1 MKPILQTEVAGR
13 QLGIELGN
21 IGYLSDCALFM
32 NYGDTV
38 ILTNVNMSDEPRAGV
53 DFFPLSVEYEERL
66 YAVGKIP
73 GGFIKREGRPTE
85 KAILSARATD
95 RPLRPLFP
103 KGLRNDVQVVNTV
116 VSVENDNLPEILAI
130 NAASTAL
137 YISSIPFTTPVAA
150 VQIGL
155 IDGSYVCNP
164 TSKEREQSIL
174 ELTVVATKE
183 RVMMIEA
190 GAQEIDEETM
200 IKAIAYGFE
209 QCQPILEMQ
218 EEARRQ
224 FGKEKKVV
232 EIHHVDAELESQVRE
247 FAEPLIRQVYSKAI
261 KTERNAEM
269 ETAKEQIAE
278 HFKEVF
284 GDEFA
289 SKKTDIG
296 EVVYQMQK
304 ELVRDLAINEHKR
317 VDGRAFDE
325 IRELKADVSI
335 LPRTHGSGLF
345 SRGQTQVMTVAT
357 LGSIGE
363 IQKLDGIS
371 EELTKRYIHHYNFP
385 SYSVGEVRPMR
396 GPGRREIGHGALAE
410 RALEPLIP
418 SEEEFP
424 YTIRLVS
431 EVLSSNG
438 STSQGSVCASTLA
451 LMDAGVP
458 IKRPCAGIAMGLFT
472 TDDLSRE
479 EVVTDIQGIEDFFG
493 DMDFKVAGTEK
504 GITSIQV
511 DTKIAGMSEYVI
523 RTAIV
528 DAKAARMK
536 ILEVMKG
543 AIAESR
549 ADVSQY
555 APKIIT
561 MKIHPDKIREVIGS
575 GGKTINKI
583 IAETGVKIDIDD
595 EGNVFIAGADLAMAR
610 EAYKIIDGITRDVQ
624 PGEVYLGKVT
634 RLMNF
639 GAFVEILPNK
649 EGLVHISKLDKK
661 RVEKV
666 EDIVSVGDEILVKVL
681 EIDSQGRINLSR
693 RDAIIDADK
702 KEGAEG
708 AEEETQE
715 APRRDNRD
723 NRDRSYDRP
732 RRDNRD
738 NRDHRDHRDN
748 KDQNGNK
755 SGSEENNN

>member
-1 MKPILQTEVAGR
+1 MKPNLQTEVAGR
-13 QLGIELGN
+13 QLGIEIGN

-32 NYGDTV
+32 NYGETV
-38 ILTNVNMSDEPRAGV
+38 LLTNVNMSESPRDGV
-53 DFFPLSVEYEERL
+53 DFFPLSVDFEERM

-85 KAILSARATD
+85 NAILAARATD

-103 KGLRNDVQVVNTV
+103 QGLRNDVQVVNTV
-116 VSVENDNLPEILAI
+116 VSVDPDNLAEILSI

-150 VQIGL
+150 VSVGFV
-155 IDGSYVCNP
+155 DGEFICNP
-164 TSKEREQSIL
+164 NSAQREQSVL
-174 ELTVVATKE
+174 DLTVCATRE

-190 GAQEIDEETM
+190 GADEIDEETM
-200 IKAIAYGFE
+200 IDAIAYGFE
-209 QCQPILEMQ
+209 QCQPILELQ

-224 FGKEKKVV
+224 FGKAKREVK
-232 EIHHVDAELESQVRE
+232 IHKVDAGLENQVRE
-247 FAEPLIRQVYSKAI
+247 FAGDLIAEVYAKTI

-269 ETAKEQIAE
+269 DLMKEKIAE
-278 HFKEVF
+278 HFTELY

-289 SKKTDIG
+289 GIKNDIG
-296 EVVYQMQK
+296 EVIYQMQK
-304 ELVRDLAINEHKR
+304 ETVRDKVINEHKR
-317 VDGRAFDE
+317 IDGRAFDE
-325 IRELKADVSI
+325 VRELKSDVSI

-345 SRGQTQVMTVAT
+345 SRGQTQVMTTVT

-371 EELTKRYIHHYNFP
+371 EEESKRYIHHYNFP
-385 SYSVGEVRPMR
+385 SYSVGETRPMR

-418 SEEEFP
+418 SEDDFP

-438 STSQGSVCASTLA
+438 STSQGAVCASTLA

-472 TDDLSRE
+472 TDDLSKE
-479 EVVTDIQGIEDFFG
+479 EVVTDIQGVEDFFG

-504 GITSIQV
+504 GITSVQV
-511 DTKIAGMSEYVI
+511 DTKIAGLSSTVVE
-523 RTAIV
+523 TAIR

-536 ILEVMKG
+536 ILDVMTS
-543 AIAESR
+543 AIAEPR
-549 ADVSQY
+549 ADVSVY

-561 MKIHPDKIREVIGS
+561 MHINPDKIRDVIGS
-575 GGKTINKI
+575 GGKVINKI
-583 IAETGVKIDIDD
+583 IADTGVKIDINDD
-595 EGNVFIAGADLAMAR
+595 GSVFIAGSDLAMTR
-610 EAYKIIDGITRDVQ
+610 EAQKIIEGITKEVE

-639 GAFVEILPNK
+639 GAFVEILPGK
-649 EGLVHISKLDKK
+649 EGLVHISKLDTK

-666 EDIVSVGDEILVKVL
+666 EDIVSPGDEILVKVT
-681 EIDSQGRINLSR
+681 EIDSQGRLNLSR
-693 RDAIIDADK
+693 KDAIMDIDRKAAGDTGRDNPGPQGG
-702 KEGAEG
+702 ESSHGG
-708 AEEETQE
+708 QGGYDRHNDRRDDRG
-715 APRRDNRD
+715 RRDNRD
-723 NRDRSYDRP
+723 SRDRGP
-732 RRDNRD
+732 RER
-738 NRDHRDHRDN
+738 
-748 KDQNGNK
+748 
-755 SGSEENNN
+755 S